1 LIIIVSPIFVTG
13 GVESLHQLSHGLT
26 SLKIDNRIVY
36 VSEGFGFSIDND
48 DFIVKAPD
56 KSIPEYGGYEVKL
69 AESCK
74 LSDITQIIFPEVFTN
89 FARQLC
95 HHIPT
100 AIWWLSVDNAFT
112 VDSPLL
118 QEQTRKEFFQLPI
131 QHYYQSR
138 YAANFLQ
145 QHGVRDI
152 WEISDFID
160 DIKPT
165 LKHLMNIEKHQTIL
179 YNPRKGK
186 ERALALAAQ
195 MPHIKFIPLTGMNAK
210 QVNDEMIYS
219 RLYMDFGHH
228 PGKDRMPREA
238 AKCGCVVMCRTAG
251 AAQFF
256 EDVPL
261 PQHLMFN
268 DFDLLQGNLAQRV
281 QSILTDGFED
291 ALKSM
296 DKYRNLLIVDH
307 KQFIQKVH
315 TVFK

>member
-1 LIIIVSPIFVTG
+1 MIIIVSPIFVTG
-13 GVESLHQLSHGLT
+13 GVESLHQLADGLT
-26 SLKIDNRIVY
+26 ALKIENRIVY
-36 VSEGFGFSIDND
+36 VSEGFGFNIDND

-56 KSIPEYGGYEVKL
+56 KSISKYEIYNFKM

-74 LSDITQIIFPEVFTN
+74 VSDIKQIIFPEVFTN

-145 QHGVRDI
+145 QNGVRDI
-152 WEISDFID
+152 WEISDYID
-160 DIKPT
+160 ELYSAKAID
-165 LKHLMNIEKHQTIL
+165 LEMEQTIL

-195 MPHIKFIPLTGMNAK
+195 MPHIKFIPLTGMDAE
-210 QVNDEMIYS
+210 QVKDEMMKS

-238 AKCGCVVMCRTAG
+238 AKYGCVVMCRTAG

-291 ALKSM
+291 AWKSM
-296 DKYRNLLIVDH
+296 DRYRNFLTIED

>member
-1 LIIIVSPIFVTG
+1 MIIIVSPIFVTG
-13 GVESLHQLSHGLT
+13 GVESLHQLSNGLT
-26 SLKIDNRIVY
+26 SLKIENRIIY
-36 VSEGFGFSIDND
+36 VSESFGFIVDND

-56 KSIPEYGGYEVKL
+56 KSIPEYGGYEVKM

-74 LSDITQIIFPEVFTN
+74 ASEIKQIIFPEVFTT
-89 FARQLC
+89 AAKQLC

-112 VDSPLL
+112 PDSPLL

-152 WEISDFID
+152 WEISDFTDTLFITKVNID
-160 DIKPT
+160 LDK
-165 LKHLMNIEKHQTIL
+165 KQVVL

-195 MPHIKFIPLTGMNAK
+195 MPHIKFIPLTDMTTGK
-210 QVNDEMIYS
+210 IQKTMIQS

-228 PGKDRMPREA
+228 PGKDRIPREA

-291 ALKSM
+291 AWKSM
-296 DKYRNLLIVDH
+296 DKYRNFLTIED

>member
-13 GVESLHQLSHGLT
+13 GVESLHQLANLLT
-26 SLKIDNRIVY
+26 LLNIENRIAY
-36 VSEGFGFSIDND
+36 VSEGFGFNIDND
-48 DFIVKAPD
+48 DFIVNAPD
-56 KSIPEYGGYEVKL
+56 KSISEYGVYRSKM

-74 LSDITQIIFPEVFTN
+74 VSDIKQIIFPEVFTN

-95 HHIPT
+95 HHIST

-152 WEISDFID
+152 YEISDYLDYERF
-160 DIKPT
+160 KKLN
-165 LKHLMNIEKHQTIL
+165 LKKKITIL

-195 MPHIKFIPLTGMNAK
+195 MPHIKFIPLTDMTSSK
-210 QVNDEMIYS
+210 VQETMQKS

-238 AKCGCVVMCRTAG
+238 ANQGCVVMCRTAG

-291 ALKSM
+291 AWKSM
-296 DKYRNLLIVDH
+296 DRYRNLLDSEP
-307 KQFIQKVH
+307 KLMLQKVQ

>member
-13 GVESLHQLSHGLT
+13 GVESLHQLANLLT
-26 SLKIDNRIVY
+26 CLKIENRIVY

-56 KSIPEYGGYEVKL
+56 KSIPEYDVYRCKM

-74 LSDITQIIFPEVFTN
+74 ASEIKQIIFPEVFTT
-89 FARQLC
+89 AAKQLC
-95 HHIPT
+95 HHMPT

-112 VDSPLL
+112 PDSPLL

-152 WEISDFID
+152 YEIPDYLDYERFKKID
-160 DIKPT
+160 
-165 LKHLMNIEKHQTIL
+165 LKKKTTIL

-195 MPHIKFIPLTGMNAK
+195 MPHIKFIPLTNMTSSK
-210 QVNDEMIYS
+210 VQETMRKS

-238 AKCGCVVMCRTAG
+238 ANQGCVVMCRTAG

-291 ALKSM
+291 AWKSM
-296 DKYRNLLIVDH
+296 DKYRNLLDSEP
-307 KQFIQKVH
+307 KLMLQKVQ

>member
-1 LIIIVSPIFVTG
+1 MIIIVSPIFVTG
-13 GVESLHQLSHGLT
+13 GVESLHQLAAGLT
-26 SLKIDNRIVY
+26 TLRINNRIVY
-36 VSEGFGFSIDND
+36 VAEGFGFSIDND
-48 DFIVKAPD
+48 DFIVKAP
-56 KSIPEYGGYEVKL
+56 KQSIPQYDSYNVKM

-74 LSDITQIIFPEVFTN
+74 VSDITQIIFPEVFTN
-89 FARQLC
+89 AAQQLC
-95 HHIPT
+95 QHMPT

-112 VDSPLL
+112 LDSPLL

-152 WEISDFID
+152 WEISDYID
-160 DIKPT
+160 DLYTANAIDLEMK
-165 LKHLMNIEKHQTIL
+165 QTIL

-195 MPHIKFIPLTGMNAK
+195 MPHIKFIPLTGMDAE
-210 QVNDEMIYS
+210 QVKDEMMKS
-219 RLYMDFGHH
+219 RLYIDFGHH

-238 AKCGCVVMCRTAG
+238 AKWGCVVMCRTAG

-291 ALKSM
+291 AWKSM
-296 DKYRNLLIVDH
+296 DKYRNFLTIED

>member
-1 LIIIVSPIFVTG
+1 MIIIVSPIFVTG
-13 GVESLHQLSHGLT
+13 GVESLHQLADGLAT
-26 SLKIDNRIVY
+26 LRIDNRIVY
-36 VSEGFGFSIDND
+36 ISPECGFNIDGEE
-48 DFIVKAPD
+48 FIVNPPHQK
-56 KSIPEYGGYEVKL
+56 IVEYERYRTDI
-69 AESCK
+69 AYSCK
-74 LSDITQIIFPEVFTN
+74 VSDIKQIIFPEVFTN

-100 AIWWLSVDNAFT
+100 AVWWLSVDNAFT

-152 WEISDFID
+152 WEISDYID
-160 DIKPT
+160 DLYTANAIDLEMK
-165 LKHLMNIEKHQTIL
+165 QTIL

-195 MPHIKFIPLTGMNAK
+195 MPHIKFIPLTGMDAE
-210 QVNDEMIYS
+210 QVKDEMMKS
-219 RLYMDFGHH
+219 RLYIDFGHH

-238 AKCGCVVMCRTAG
+238 AKWGCVVMCRTAG

-281 QSILTDGFED
+281 QSVLTDGFED
-291 ALKSM
+291 AWKSM
-296 DKYRNLLIVDH
+296 DRYRNFLTIED

>member
-1 LIIIVSPIFVTG
+1 MIIIVAPIFVTG
-13 GVESLHQLSHGLT
+13 GVESLHQLASGLT
-26 SLKIDNRIVY
+26 TLRINNRIVY
-36 VSEGFGFSIDND
+36 VAEGFGFSIDND
-48 DFIVKAPD
+48 DFIVKAPQQ
-56 KSIPEYGGYEVKL
+56 SIPQYDSYNVKM

-74 LSDITQIIFPEVFTN
+74 VSDITQIIFPEVFTN
-89 FARQLC
+89 AAQQLC
-95 HHIPT
+95 QHMPT

-112 VDSPLL
+112 LDSPLF

-152 WEISDFID
+152 WEISDYID
-160 DIKPT
+160 ELYTANAIDLEMK
-165 LKHLMNIEKHQTIL
+165 QTIL

-195 MPHIKFIPLTGMNAK
+195 MPHIKFIPLTGMDAE
-210 QVNDEMIYS
+210 QVKDEMMKS
-219 RLYMDFGHH
+219 RLYIDFGHH

-261 PQHLMFN
+261 PQRLMFN

-291 ALKSM
+291 AWKSM
-296 DKYRNLLIVDH
+296 DKYRNLLTIED

>member
-1 LIIIVSPIFVTG
+1 MIIIVSPIFVTG
-13 GVESLHQLSHGLT
+13 GVESLHQLSNGLT

-36 VSEGFGFSIDND
+36 VAEGFGFSIDND
-48 DFIVKAPD
+48 DFIVKSPD
-56 KSIPEYGGYEVKL
+56 KSIPEYDGYEIKM

-74 LSDITQIIFPEVFTN
+74 VSEIKQIIFPEVFTT
-89 FARQLC
+89 AAKQLC

-112 VDSPLL
+112 PDSPLL

-160 DIKPT
+160 DLYT
-165 LKHLMNIEKHQTIL
+165 AHLINLEMKQTIL

-195 MPHIKFIPLTGMNAK
+195 MPHIKFIPLTGMDAG
-210 QVNDEMIYS
+210 QVKDEMMGS

-238 AKCGCVVMCRTAG
+238 TKCGCVVMCRTAG

-291 ALKSM
+291 AWKSM
-296 DKYRNLLIVDH
+296 DKYRNLLTVDH
-307 KQFIQKVH
+307 KQFIEKVH